1 MEKATQQ
8 KPTKLEIDYPE
19 DQLDR
24 VTTFFRPIVA
34 IPILIILG
42 TLSGAPVF
50 WDHAPWGWGWIGQW
64 DWQNAAAFVVLPTA
78 LMVIFRRKYPR
89 WWFDWNLNMAKF
101 VARVFSYMA
110 LLTDTYPSTDDEQGV
125 NLDLHYPDVEEEL
138 TSWMPL
144 VKWFLAIP
152 HYIVLFFLNI
162 ATTMVVIIAW
172 FAILFT
178 GRYPKGLFNFVVNV
192 YHWNLR
198 VLAYAFLLIT
208 DEYPAF
214 DFSGWE

>member
-1 MEKATQQ
+1 MEQAKSE
-8 KPTKLEIDYPE
+8 KPTKLTIEYP
-19 DQLDR
+19 DRQLDR
-24 VTTFFRPIVA
+24 LTTFFRPIVA
-34 IPILIILG
+34 IPILIVLG

-50 WDHAPWGWGWIGQW
+50 WEGTPWGWGWIGQW
-64 DWQNAAAFVVLPTA
+64 DWQNAAAFVVVPTA
-78 LMVIFRRKYPR
+78 LMIIFRRKYPR

-110 LLTDTYPSTDDEQGV
+110 LMTDTYPSTDDEQGV
-125 NLDLHYPDVEEEL
+125 NLDLHYPEVSEEL

-162 ATTMVVIIAW
+162 ASTMVVIIAW
-172 FAILFT
+172 FAIMFT
-178 GRYPKGLFNFVVNV
+178 GRYPKGLFDFVVKV

-208 DEYPAF
+208 DKYPAF
-214 DFSGWE
+214 DFNGWE